1 MPGAA
6 GSASACATDAAL
18 SVTTRA
24 ADREASRWSLR
35 PQRFQLSRLTGP
47 RIFVTGVCLAL
58 GLGTLIGGVY
68 HIPWSHGQVLPCA
81 ILTNGTIGSASNWD
95 RACELEGGEQIVG
108 LVGPGGAIRPIAD
121 RQELVAAIPQDATRI
136 TVQARRGLRVQLRD
150 MRVRHLDAPTQAIA
164 LLVPSAFALALVAFG
179 LVILWSSPA
188 PAAPPLALVCAS
200 FAMVLV
206 SGGTRSAGMYPDIP
220 WAFAQGMI
228 PASLLHLALNTPLHS
243 AAVERLRVLVPAIYA
258 FGGGIIVGQLNAIM
272 RFETWWSFGDVAS
285 LTMLAIGLVAVVG
298 TSLFSIRESPTKRGR
313 ARAVA
318 LLCITVALVAV
329 ALLIPVAAPPFAEA
343 ALQRATGPLL
353 FVLLTAAIYL
363 ACRFAVVEIPLS
375 LRWLAAYPFTAA
387 IAASAVTLFAPFV
400 AGSPVFEKM
409 LSEPTTLFATC
420 FGVVVVLDTVSRLMR
435 RLLGGVMGGSDRLEA
450 AQESLAAALAA
461 TDHTDAVARLLV
473 ESSCSALR
481 IPRAALFLPLS
492 DGRWRLAAA
501 RGNVALG
508 DDIAARAHDVAD
520 RARRALGNAGA
531 LVVPLERALDQLL
544 GGLVDELVDA
554 GIEAI
559 VLLPAAEGTAGLL
572 LVDAP
577 SGADLISS
585 YELRFL
591 EQLATQGGLAL
602 TNARL
607 RERLVAQGRDV
618 AAGQVAAGIA
628 HDLGRP
634 LGEIFIEA
642 RALKRATG
650 DPGPGLETI
659 QELAEECMKRLE
671 TLTRPGTSPADEAR
685 GALDEVIG
693 AAAARIAKLSHGRP
707 PVLRPA
713 AGSVVVPE
721 PRSVQRVIE
730 NVLENAYRWG
740 GAEATVEV
748 RTERCGDDVLVEVID
763 DGTGMEEAIRQR
775 ALDPRY
781 SGADGTGLGLAICR
795 DVVGRLGGSLSI
807 ESGKDAGTR
816 VRITL
821 PAEFGPS

>member
-1 MPGAA
+1 VRIVATVICLGLGVGTLISGAGTLISGLAFIPWSDGRVLACRILPNGAVSA
-6 GSASACATDAAL
+6 GSALDPS
-18 SVTTRA
+18 
-24 ADREASRWSLR
+24 
-35 PQRFQLSRLTGP
+35 
-47 RIFVTGVCLAL
+47 
-58 GLGTLIGGVY
+58 
-68 HIPWSHGQVLPCA
+68 
-81 ILTNGTIGSASNWD
+81 
-95 RACELEGGEQIVG
+95 CEIEGGEQIVG
-108 LVGPGGAIRPIAD
+108 LVTSDAYGGDRVGGEIRPVSD
-121 RQELVAAIPQDATRI
+121 RQDLIAAIPPDSTRV
-136 TVQARRGLRVQLRD
+136 TVQTRSGDHLQLREI
-150 MRVRHLDAPTQAIA
+150 RVRHLDAPSQAIA
-164 LLVPSAFALALVAFG
+164 LLMPSAFALALVAFG

-206 SGGTRSAGMYPDIP
+206 SGGAHSAGLFPDIS

-228 PASLLHLALNTPLHS
+228 PASLIHLALNTPLHS
-243 AAVERLRVLVPAIYA
+243 AAVERLRVLVPAVYA
-258 FGGGIIVGQLNAIM
+258 FGGGIIAGQLDAIL
-272 RFETWWSFGDVAS
+272 RFGTWWAFGDVAS
-285 LTMLAIGLVAVVG
+285 VAMLAVGLGAVVG
-298 TSLFSIRESPTKRGR
+298 TSLFSMRDSPTKRGR

-318 LLCITVALVAV
+318 LLCITLALIAV
-329 ALLIPVAAPPFAEA
+329 AQLIPVAAPPFAEA
-343 ALQRATGPLL
+343 ALQRAAGPLL

-387 IAASAVTLFAPFV
+387 IAASAVALFAPFV
-400 AGSPVFEKM
+400 ADSPVFEEM

-435 RLLGGVMGGSDRLEA
+435 RILGGVMGGSDRLEA
-450 AQESLAAALAA
+450 AQESLTGALAA
-461 TDHTDAVARLLV
+461 TDHTDTVARVLV
-473 ESSCSALR
+473 ETACSALR

-520 RARRALGNAGA
+520 RARLALDTAGA
-531 LVVPLERALDQLL
+531 LVLPLERALDQHL
-544 GGLVDELVDA
+544 GDQVDELVDA

-559 VLLPAAEGTAGLL
+559 VLLPDAGETAGLL

-577 SGADLISS
+577 SGADLLSS
-585 YELRFL
+585 YELHFL
-591 EQLATQGGLAL
+591 ERLATQGGLAL
-602 TNARL
+602 ANARL

-642 RALKRATG
+642 RALKRSNG

-685 GALDEVIG
+685 GALDEVIR

-713 AGSVVVPE
+713 ARNVVVPE

-740 GAEATVEV
+740 GAGATVEV
-748 RTERCGDDVLVEVID
+748 RTERSGDDVLVEVID
-763 DGTGMEEAIRQR
+763 DGTGMDEPTRQR
-775 ALDPRY
+775 ALDPYY

-795 DVVGRLGGSLSI
+795 DVIGRLGGSLSI
-807 ESGKDAGTR
+807 ESGKDTGTR

-821 PAEFGPS
+821 PAEFGPA